1 MSKNNKPTYELNEIK
16 NAFDAPNKLRMTFS
30 AQQGQL
36 LLNFSDRD
44 VVDAIQALSDADFYK
59 SMSPI
64 KPGFTA
70 WQDVYKSSFK
80 GINLYIKF
88 QINHNKELIL
98 SFKEK

>member
-1 MSKNNKPTYELNEIK
+1 MNNNNKPVYELNEIK

-30 AQQGQL
+30 AQQGQM
-36 LLNFSDRD
+36 LLNFSDKD
-44 VVDAIQALSDADFYK
+44 VVDAIQALSGTDFYK
-59 SMSPI
+59 SMLPV

-80 GINLYIKF
+80 EVDLYIKF
-88 QINHNKELIL
+88 QVNHNKELIL